1 MSEAMVNA
9 TVTQLLRMEEVVGRL
24 DPFVVADILLPQTP
38 NIVGPMV
45 DDILTSYFSGNSTDS
60 NFNDYN
66 TIRGWLAS
74 IAKTPSPWQDNF
86 SRQFLVGV
94 TKHFQV
100 HVNRL
105 LNVRNCVV
113 KQMLV
118 DR

>member
-1 MSEAMVNA
+1 MVNA

-24 DPFVVADILLPQTP
+24 DPFVVADILLSQTP

-45 DDILTSYFSGNSTDS
+45 DDILDSYFLGTTTNNKTGTD
-60 NFNDYN
+60 NITLRNW
-66 TIRGWLAS
+66 IAGV
-74 IAKTPSPWQDNF
+74 AKTKSPWQDNF

-94 TKHFQV
+94 TKDFQL

-113 KQMLV
+113 KQMLA